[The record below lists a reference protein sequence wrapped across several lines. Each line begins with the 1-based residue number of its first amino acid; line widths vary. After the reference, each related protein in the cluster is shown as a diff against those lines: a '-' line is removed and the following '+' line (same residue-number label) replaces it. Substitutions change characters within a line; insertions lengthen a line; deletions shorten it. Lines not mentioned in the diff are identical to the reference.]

1 MTFRRLNVFPLLLL
15 TVLAACSPSEPDAQ
29 EGNETAVMQ
38 SHVIPVD
45 YRGRWG
51 ESPAACLIANTR
63 RYEIAATRI
72 DRPDF
77 AGKVEQVTLRDG
89 VAMVQL
95 EAQGART
102 AFHLALQDENTM
114 RASYD
119 ARGAFTL
126 YRCR

>member
-1 MTFRRLNVFPLLLL
+1 MTFRRLSVFLLLL
-15 TVLAACSPSEPDAQ
+15 PAVLAACSPSEPDAQ

-51 ESPAACLIANTR
+51 ETAAACLTANTR

-77 AGKVEQVTLRDG
+77 GGEVEQVTLRDG
-89 VAMVQL
+89 VAVVQL
-95 EAQGART
+95 EAQGAQT
-102 AFHLALQDENTM
+102 AFRMALQDENTM

-126 YRCR
+126 HRCR